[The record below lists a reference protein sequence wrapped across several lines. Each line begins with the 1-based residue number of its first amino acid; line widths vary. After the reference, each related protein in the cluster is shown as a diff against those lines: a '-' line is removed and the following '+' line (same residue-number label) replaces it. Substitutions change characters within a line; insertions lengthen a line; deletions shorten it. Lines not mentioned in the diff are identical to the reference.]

1 MVGTETHHITAD
13 AATRRKQFNERAIH
27 TEILN
32 ISTILIALTFFRF
45 SAQHHAPRKFSTV
58 VLKTLWKNSRAIP

>member
-1 MVGTETHHITAD
+1 MIGTGTHHITTD
-13 AATRRKQFNERAIH
+13 ATTRRKQFNERGIC

-32 ISTILIALTFFRF
+32 ISTMLIALTLSRF
-45 SAQHHAPRKFSTV
+45 SAQHHARRKFSTV